1 MRNDAI
7 ITTEIQKATDDSR
20 ALSHALNSINDK
32 LDREIGG
39 KQKLIE
45 EFIGKIAQLEHSLEQ
60 KNSTIAEKEEQLKDC
75 LKQGEGNKQLINKL
89 LGDIER
95 LNQDI
100 EWYKRTYEKRSFW
113 GTMKE
118 KLFITNKK

>member
-1 MRNDAI
+1 MRNDSLISTDGTPTEESRLVLRSLDI
-7 ITTEIQKATDDSR
+7 IAE
-20 ALSHALNSINDK
+20 K
-32 LDREIGG
+32 LDKELAA
-39 KQKLIE
+39 KQKIIE
-45 EFIGKIAQLEHSLEQ
+45 AFIGKMTQLEHSLEE
-60 KNSTIAEKEEQLKDC
+60 KSTTLAEKEEHLKEC

-113 GTMKE
+113 GTVKE
-118 KLFITNKK
+118 KLLMRKKR